1 MDLGGETGDL
11 CSCWMG
17 AHSDDPKSIS
27 RTHNFPS
34 LKLVTPGKTCD
45 LMIFSWPNIFI
56 CLPQGNA
63 CGPVA
68 PVDSFCLGLA

>member
-34 LKLVTPGKTCD
+34 SELVTMQKKTI
-45 LMIFSWPNIFI
+45 LLNVSFAKQFI
-56 CLPQGNA
+56 CTPQGNA

-68 PVDSFCLGLA
+68 QVELFCLGLA

>member
-1 MDLGGETGDL
+1 M
-11 CSCWMG
+11 M
-17 AHSDDPKSIS
+17 KK
-27 RTHNFPS
+27 N
-34 LKLVTPGKTCD
+34 
-45 LMIFSWPNIFI
+45 NILLNVSFAKQFM